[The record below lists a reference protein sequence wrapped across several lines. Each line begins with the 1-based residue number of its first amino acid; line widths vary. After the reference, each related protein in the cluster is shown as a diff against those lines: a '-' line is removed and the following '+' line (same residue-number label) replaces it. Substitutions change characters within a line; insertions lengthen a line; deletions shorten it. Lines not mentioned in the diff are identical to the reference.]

1 MERTTV
7 QAVIDSRLGT
17 FAQAKNGGYWIDS
30 ILFGVKTSDKAELSR
45 EEQKFVLETL
55 LEEEG
60 E

>member
-1 MERTTV
+1 M